1 MRRTALPATGIL
13 SVLLALAAPGCSSGG
28 GGMRAAGEPN
38 ATGAPARAPVPGR
51 ALTAVRVPPRVVKTA
66 RISIEVDRGGFESAI
81 GRASVIAGRFSG
93 YVETTA
99 TRGTKT
105 KSGRLVI
112 RVPVEDFAP
121 AVHGLEA
128 LGEVQAH
135 EITGRDVSFRFVD
148 IEARLRNLTTQE
160 GVLRRLLAG
169 ASTVSASLRVQSA
182 LSDVQLQIERLVGER
197 NALANRADL
206 STIELDVFEPGSAPI
221 TQEGIQKPRLQTAF
235 DSAIAAFLAVIY
247 GLIVGLGVAI
257 PLAVFGGIGFLIY
270 RVVRPGGALGSRRE
284 RDHPD

>member
-1 MRRTALPATGIL
+1 MRRTALSATGIL
-13 SVLLALAAPGCSSGG
+13 SVLLALAAAGCSGG
-28 GGMRAAGEPN
+28 GGGEAN
-38 ATGAPARAPVPGR
+38 ATGPPGAASGSAPARAPVRGR
-51 ALTAVRVPPRVVKTA
+51 TLADVTVPPRVVKTA
-66 RISIEVDRGGFESAI
+66 RISVEVDRGGFEDAI

-112 RVPVEDFAP
+112 RVPVESFAP

-169 ASTVSASLRVQSA
+169 ASSVSASLRVQSA

-206 STIELDVFEPGSAPI
+206 STIELDVFEPGSTPI
-221 TQEGIQKPRLQTAF
+221 TQEGIQKLRLQTAF

-270 RVVRPGGALGSRRE
+270 RVVMARGRARIAG
-284 RDHPD
+284 